1 MKLVHF
7 PTRKPQLP
15 RGCPLPEI
23 PPPRISDLVSG
34 VGRGTHQVFRWTR
47 ASPFEAQ
54 YPTACRASAQLGR
67 MDKWHFHY
75 GKTNMAGSKRTCNL
89 IYNNAL
95 QSSAWDHLR
104 SLEMNMTWFDATWCH
119 ASMIMLCPWAA
130 WCDCPVPAQPQG
142 VQSASRLA
150 VLSQLQWSDNRWIGG
165 SHVGS
170 WRKSTEG
177 LSPQEGT
184 TFAVK
189 GEPGKSFCD
198 SVAVEGC

>member
-1 MKLVHF
+1 MKLVRF

-130 WCDCPVPAQPQG
+130 WCDCPVPAHSAPRSSIC
-142 VQSASRLA
+142 QSACSTLTTA
-150 VLSQLQWSDNRWIGG
+150 VEWQQVDRWI
-165 SHVGS
+165 SCCWVLKEIN
-170 WRKSTEG
+170 WRIE
-177 LSPQEGT
+177 P
-184 TFAVK
+184 AK

>member
-1 MKLVHF
+1 MLARENYYFGKLETCETCTLSN
-7 PTRKPQLP
+7 PKATT
-15 RGCPLPEI
+15 EI

-104 SLEMNMTWFDATWCH
+104 SLEMNMTWFHATWCH

-130 WCDCPVPAQPQG
+130 WCDCPVPAHSAPRSSIC
-142 VQSASRLA
+142 QSACSTLTTA
-150 VLSQLQWSDNRWIGG
+150 VEWQQVDLMLLGL
-165 SHVGS
+165 
-170 WRKSTEG
+170 EG
-177 LSPQEGT
+177 NQ
-184 TFAVK
+184 FAVK

>member
-1 MKLVHF
+1 MKLVRF

-130 WCDCPVPAQPQG
+130 WCVRYQPIQPQG

-165 SHVGS
+165 SLGLEGNQLKD
-170 WRKSTEG
+170 WARKRVQHS
-177 LSPQEGT
+177 
-184 TFAVK
+184 
-189 GEPGKSFCD
+189 
-198 SVAVEGC
+198 